1 MTEPTL
7 FECFGP
13 NITNEIKRKNQIA
26 ADKSM
31 EDMMVKYLRIAF
43 TEADSGDC
51 EYGCWTTGYGVQVYL
66 QSTPEYDV
74 EGTVIY
80 EYGVEGT
87 VIYEQEAWASCL
99 DSSSVDYD
107 ALLKFIKEYTEND
120 SSYILDLGDTS
131 DYPESFLDEVM

>member
-80 EYGVEGT
+80 E
-87 VIYEQEAWASCL
+87 QEAWAGCC
-99 DSSSVDYD
+99 DCSSVDYD
-107 ALLKFIKEYTEND
+107 ELQRFIKEYTEND
-120 SSYILDLGDTS
+120 SSFILDLGDTS
-131 DYPESFLDEVM
+131 DYPTSFLNEVM

>member
-13 NITNEIKRKNQIA
+13 NITDEIKRKIQIA

-31 EDMMVKYLRIAF
+31 EDMMVMMCKYLRIAF
-43 TEADSGDC
+43 TEVDSGDC
-51 EYGCWTTGYGVQVYL
+51 EYGCWNTGYGVQVYR
-66 QSTPEYDV
+66 QSGPGYDIDC
-74 EGTVIY
+74 EL
-80 EYGVEGT
+80 
-87 VIYEQEAWASCL
+87 IYEQEAWAGCC
-99 DSSSVDYD
+99 DSSSVDYE
-107 ALLKFIKEYTEND
+107 ALAEFLKEYTNND